1 MSEQN
6 TIKVKITSPGN
17 QADVE
22 ITAGGSLEDALRLA
36 GIDAEAQ
43 GLNVRANGA
52 QISDLSS
59 VTPQDGDQVVAT
71 PRSPKL
77 G

>member
-1 MSEQN
+1 MSDN
-6 TIKVKITSPGN
+6 GTIKVKITSPGS

-22 ITAGGSLEDALRLA
+22 ITAGGTIEDALRLA

-43 GLNVRANGA
+43 GLNVRANGYTV
-52 QISDLSS
+52 SDPAS
-59 VTPQDGDQVVAT
+59 VSPQDGDQVIAT
-71 PRSPKL
+71 PRTPKL